1 MEPISCPIRVSTQ
14 VNAPHSS
21 RRSPQLSAVPR
32 THDCPLNVV
41 IPMGGLGRNEF
52 TNAGYP
58 TPKPMIPV
66 VGRPMLFWLLD
77 NLDLR
82 DTDAVWLGS
91 KRDVEAEYG
100 IEAAVRREYPSLEVH
115 FVRFDFDT
123 RGATETLYCVLNAMD
138 ANQRRRRTISLDCD
152 TLWFCD
158 VLGGARALPSD
169 TGASFYFHDD
179 AEDASAPY
187 SYIRVDPRTQK
198 IVDIREKVAISR
210 LANNGAYVFAS
221 AAQAL
226 AGLEELLDEKVGEVK
241 KTETHQAWVKDDDAS
256 SLNTALAQEN
266 PAAYSHRHHYV
277 SGLIARLISN
287 KAPFLAVRAKDF
299 ASLSTPSQLKAFLA
313 RLRRG
318 EVLGARAMRF
328 CFALDGTLVNCVED
342 DFEDATPIDKNIQIA
357 RQLHAAGHTIII
369 WTDRGMERGN
379 AGSAMARAGAV
390 TFRQLGEFGIPY
402 DELLFGKPRADVY
415 IDAQAISS
423 LGAHIERSLGWDLET
438 ISGNSD
444 LTGGVKPRH
453 FNAVRRVGDDHVE
466 KTGPEHIL
474 KGEIYWYQHIP
485 PSLSDL
491 FPQAVSVSQHPDR
504 DLSSM
509 VLTRVAGVTYSHL
522 SANFCVTPGRLVA
535 LLDSLK
541 RLHTCEG
548 STDQVSDELLCTNYA
563 RKVKQRYQKHEAFF
577 RSFGADVP
585 QLASKILSF
594 LEDYESQ
601 KRFNKAGYIHG
612 DPVFSNVLLT
622 HDGRVKFL
630 DMRGALGDVLTTCGD
645 VAYDLSKVY
654 QSLCGYDAIILDVP
668 VDAAGAQTL
677 AKLRSCFATWLASN
691 YPSVKMRDVRLIVAA
706 HYFCIVP
713 LHDNL
718 HHQRQ
723 FLAKARWLLEAD
735 DDAAGTGP
743 DAVVA

>member
-1 MEPISCPIRVSTQ
+1 MWHPAKKLARRLSASYKPQGLRANRAAAPQQCEPLATAATPPLRRAKPKNRSSQHGAHLLPHPRLHE

-158 VLGGARALPSD
+158 VLGGAQGLPSD

-241 KTETHQAWVKDDDAS
+241 KHKQHQAWVKDDDAS

-287 KAPFLAVRAKDF
+287 KAPF
-299 ASLSTPSQLKAFLA
+299 
-313 RLRRG
+313 
-318 EVLGARAMRF
+318 
-328 CFALDGTLVNCVED
+328 
-342 DFEDATPIDKNIQIA
+342 
-357 RQLHAAGHTIII
+357 
-369 WTDRGMERGN
+369 
-379 AGSAMARAGAV
+379 
-390 TFRQLGEFGIPY
+390 
-402 DELLFGKPRADVY
+402 
-415 IDAQAISS
+415 
-423 LGAHIERSLGWDLET
+423 
-438 ISGNSD
+438 
-444 LTGGVKPRH
+444 
-453 FNAVRRVGDDHVE
+453 
-466 KTGPEHIL
+466 
-474 KGEIYWYQHIP
+474 
-485 PSLSDL
+485 
-491 FPQAVSVSQHPDR
+491 
-504 DLSSM
+504 
-509 VLTRVAGVTYSHL
+509 
-522 SANFCVTPGRLVA
+522 PGRYGPRT
-535 LLDSLK
+535 LLL
-541 RLHTCEG
+541 
-548 STDQVSDELLCTNYA
+548 Y
-563 RKVKQRYQKHEAFF
+563 
-577 RSFGADVP
+577 
-585 QLASKILSF
+585 
-594 LEDYESQ
+594 
-601 KRFNKAGYIHG
+601 
-612 DPVFSNVLLT
+612 
-622 HDGRVKFL
+622 
-630 DMRGALGDVLTTCGD
+630 
-645 VAYDLSKVY
+645 
-654 QSLCGYDAIILDVP
+654 
-668 VDAAGAQTL
+668 
-677 AKLRSCFATWLASN
+677 
-691 YPSVKMRDVRLIVAA
+691 
-706 HYFCIVP
+706 
-713 LHDNL
+713 L
-718 HHQRQ
+718 HHHS
-723 FLAKARWLLEAD
+723 
-735 DDAAGTGP
+735 
-743 DAVVA
+743 

>member
-1 MEPISCPIRVSTQ
+1 
-14 VNAPHSS
+14 
-21 RRSPQLSAVPR
+21 
-32 THDCPLNVV
+32 
-41 IPMGGLGRNEF
+41 MGGLGRNEF

-241 KTETHQAWVKDDDAS
+241 IQTDKQAWVKDDDAS

-328 CFALDGTLVNCVED
+328 CFALDGTLVNCVDD
-342 DFEDATPIDKNIQIA
+342 DFEDASPIHKNIQIA
-357 RQLHAAGHTIII
+357 R
-369 WTDRGMERGN
+369 
-379 AGSAMARAGAV
+379 
-390 TFRQLGEFGIPY
+390 
-402 DELLFGKPRADVY
+402 
-415 IDAQAISS
+415 
-423 LGAHIERSLGWDLET
+423 
-438 ISGNSD
+438 
-444 LTGGVKPRH
+444 
-453 FNAVRRVGDDHVE
+453 
-466 KTGPEHIL
+466 
-474 KGEIYWYQHIP
+474 
-485 PSLSDL
+485 
-491 FPQAVSVSQHPDR
+491 R
-504 DLSSM
+504 DL
-509 VLTRVAGVTYSHL
+509 G
-522 SANFCVTPGRLVA
+522 
-535 LLDSLK
+535 
-541 RLHTCEG
+541 
-548 STDQVSDELLCTNYA
+548 
-563 RKVKQRYQKHEAFF
+563 
-577 RSFGADVP
+577 
-585 QLASKILSF
+585 
-594 LEDYESQ
+594 
-601 KRFNKAGYIHG
+601 
-612 DPVFSNVLLT
+612 
-622 HDGRVKFL
+622 
-630 DMRGALGDVLTTCGD
+630 
-645 VAYDLSKVY
+645 
-654 QSLCGYDAIILDVP
+654 
-668 VDAAGAQTL
+668 
-677 AKLRSCFATWLASN
+677 
-691 YPSVKMRDVRLIVAA
+691 
-706 HYFCIVP
+706 VP
-713 LHDNL
+713 LCCGGFTSL
-718 HHQRQ
+718 
-723 FLAKARWLLEAD
+723 
-735 DDAAGTGP
+735 P
-743 DAVVA
+743 